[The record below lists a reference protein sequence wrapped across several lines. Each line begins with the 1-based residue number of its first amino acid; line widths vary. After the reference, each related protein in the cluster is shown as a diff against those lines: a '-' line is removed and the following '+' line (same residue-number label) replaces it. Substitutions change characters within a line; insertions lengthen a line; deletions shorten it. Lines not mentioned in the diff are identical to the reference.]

1 MITKD
6 ILQIAGRTCY
16 IYKCSA
22 GTIGSG
28 AERSECET
36 GRGAPC
42 AGPLLIQP
50 ADDHDISVLDS
61 EAAHIERLITGTG
74 SKTADR
80 AAGARGFTLAAFKV
94 NDWNQDLS
102 PWEAPPVFGDAA
114 FGSGAAETLEYIT
127 GELLPYMTNGNESV
141 YLGGYSL
148 AGLFS
153 LWAGYQ
159 TDAFAGIAACSPSV
173 WFPGWTDFVKAHP
186 VKSPHIYLSLG
197 DKEEKTRN
205 PVMRTVGDCIR
216 MQLEILKSDPACAGC
231 TLEMS
236 QGNHFKEPDLRTAKG
251 FAWLLTCLYQ

>member
-6 ILQIAGRTCY
+6 ILQIAGRTCN
-16 IYKCSA
+16 IYKCGA
-22 GTIGSG
+22 ETNDSG
-28 AERSECET
+28 A
-36 GRGAPC
+36 GKGVPC
-42 AGPLLIQP
+42 VGPLLIQP
-50 ADDHDISVLDS
+50 VDDHDISVLDS
-61 EAAHIERLITGTG
+61 EAAHIERLSGG
-74 SKTADR
+74 
-80 AAGARGFTLAAFKV
+80 RGFTLAAFKV
-94 NDWNQDLS
+94 NEWNEDLA

-186 VKSPHIYLSLG
+186 VKSPLIYLSLG

-216 MQLEILKSDPACAGC
+216 MQLEILKGDPACAGC
-231 TLEMS
+231 TLEMN

-251 FAWLLTCLYQ
+251 FAWLLTR